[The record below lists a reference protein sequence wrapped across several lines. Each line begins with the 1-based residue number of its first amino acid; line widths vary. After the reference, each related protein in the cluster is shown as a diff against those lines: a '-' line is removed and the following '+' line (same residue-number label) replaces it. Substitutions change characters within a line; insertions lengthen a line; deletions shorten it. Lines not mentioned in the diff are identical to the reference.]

1 MEFMR
6 KYGLKGNNEENIL
19 YTDFNKP
26 IDPSK
31 VPGEIPQRKDEI
43 VTGEQYYL
51 IKRIKRH
58 RETISKRYSFRI

>member
-1 MEFMR
+1 MR
-6 KYGLKGNNEENIL
+6 KYGLKGNNEENML
-19 YTDFNKP
+19 YIDFNKR

-51 IKRIKRH
+51 IRRIKRH
-58 RETISKRYSFRI
+58 RETLSRRYSFRI